1 MNNNVICPSC
11 GQRKVTE
18 GQFCINCGYNFN
30 DLSTQNNN
38 VITPVSVSSDYTNG
52 MGIAGLVISIVSFIC
67 CCGSLSWLS
76 LIFSIIGLSKAK
88 QNNGAGKGISL
99 AGLILSI
106 IGLLIIILY
115 VVFFMI
121 MVVTGSSVVD
131 STIV

>member
-30 DLSTQNNN
+30 NVQPQQNNVTTN
-38 VITPVSVSSDYTNG
+38 AVTNNPSNG
-52 MGIAGLVISIVSFIC
+52 MGIAGLVISIISFIC

-76 LIFSIIGLSKAK
+76 LIFSIIGMNYAK
-88 QNNGAGKGISL
+88 KNNDVGKGISL
-99 AGLILSI
+99 AGLIISI

-115 VVFFMI
+115 IIFVV
-121 MVVTGSSVVD
+121 VVAGSTY
-131 STIV
+131 STINSVI